1 MARIPSQSL
10 SFAMAIRT
18 VGYLPYGNNITMVPN
33 SNVFLEG
40 SDYDIDKVYA
50 IMAAISHGGMYKE
63 YKYPMTISDK
73 VLTNNHS
80 SE

>member
-1 MARIPSQSL
+1 MQDTFKRLAKKQYESWVKSNDAIMARIPSQSL

-40 SDYDIDKVYA
+40 SDF
-50 IMAAISHGGMYKE
+50 
-63 YKYPMTISDK
+63 KYIGIVKSR
-73 VLTNNHS
+73 
-80 SE
+80 

>member
-40 SDYDIDKVYA
+40 SDF
-50 IMAAISHGGMYKE
+50 
-63 YKYPMTISDK
+63 KYIGIVKSR
-73 VLTNNHS
+73 
-80 SE
+80 